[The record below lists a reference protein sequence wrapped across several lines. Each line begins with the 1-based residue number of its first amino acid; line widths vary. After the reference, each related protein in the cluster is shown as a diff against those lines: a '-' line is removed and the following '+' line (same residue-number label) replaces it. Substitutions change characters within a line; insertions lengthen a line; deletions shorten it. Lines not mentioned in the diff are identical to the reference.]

1 LRNAPA
7 AIVTL
12 LEVARADGVVINR
25 TKLAKLLYLADL
37 RAVGELGRPMSGLRW
52 HWYHHGPWDNSFYP
66 LLEDL
71 GTRGT
76 VESEELDHRGYTEH
90 RLRLAGDVEVEIG
103 ARFAEIVAEIVQEYG
118 SEAAA
123 SLRDLTYQTAPML
136 EAQREGKPGDALDLN
151 GGAPV
156 PDSGAALA
164 RFQGVLDRLPR
175 QDDEGDLGV
184 MADEHAESAGVRA
197 RANDVILR

>member
-12 LEVARADGVVINR
+12 LDVARAEGVIINR

-37 RAVGELGRPMSGLRW
+37 RAVEEFGRPMSGLRW
-52 HWYHHGPWDNSFYP
+52 YWYYHGPWDNSVYP

-71 GTRGT
+71 DARGA
-76 VESEELDHRGYTEH
+76 VESEELDRDGYTEH
-90 RLRLAGDVEVEIG
+90 RLRVRRDVAVDID
-103 ARFAEIVAEIVQEYG
+103 ARFAKIVAGVVHDYG
-118 SEAAA
+118 LQAAG

-136 EAQREGKPGDALDLN
+136 EAQQEGQPGDVLDLN

-156 PDSGAALA
+156 PDISSART
-164 RFQGVLDRLPR
+164 RFQGILDGLPR
-175 QDDEGDLGV
+175 QDDEGDMSAML
-184 MADEHAESAGVRA
+184 DEHAEFAGPRA
-197 RANDVILR
+197 RANDAILR